1 MSTGH
6 VSAGSFPSSHHHYSC
21 VIDRLKY
28 LWDHCKS
35 SLNRFCT
42 VTCLLKPS
50 IIILTPLVPPY
61 RVEMRSVYLLLA
73 LASMASLASADKRV
87 LVLLENLTV
96 KETHSIYL
104 RTLANKGFDLTFKV
118 ADDAGL
124 TLKKFGEQL
133 YDHLIIFAPTVEE
146 FGGAVSPEAITEFID
161 AGGNLLVAGNSQ
173 LGEALREIASEVG
186 SENSLLL
193 SALFAPSLSSAPSP
207 SSAPSAPSSSSAPS
221 APVFFLRLSSPFS
234 FCSRSVSKRTRRGP
248 ASSTTSTTTPR
259 TRASTPWWWPRPLTS
274 SRAPR

>member
-1 MSTGH
+1 
-6 VSAGSFPSSHHHYSC
+6 
-21 VIDRLKY
+21 
-28 LWDHCKS
+28 
-35 SLNRFCT
+35 
-42 VTCLLKPS
+42 
-50 IIILTPLVPPY
+50 
-61 RVEMRSVYLLLA
+61 MRSVYLLLA

-207 SSAPSAPSSSSAPS
+207 SSAPSAPSSSSAP
-221 APVFFLRLSSPFS
+221 VFFLRLSSPFS

-259 TRASTPWWWPRPLTS
+259 TRASTPWWWPRQLTS
-274 SRAPR
+274 SRVTR